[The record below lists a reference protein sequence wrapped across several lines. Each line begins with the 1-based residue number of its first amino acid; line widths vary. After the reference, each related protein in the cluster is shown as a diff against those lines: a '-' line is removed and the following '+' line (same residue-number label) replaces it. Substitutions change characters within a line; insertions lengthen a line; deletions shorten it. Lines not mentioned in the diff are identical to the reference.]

1 MTVTVI
7 AAILCA
13 ALILVG
19 IIGVI
24 VPILPGSILV
34 GLALLVWAVT
44 VQSTTGWVIFATG
57 ALLVTVGMTSSAIL
71 TGRRMK
77 RRNVPNRSLLVG
89 LGFAVVGLFVIPV
102 VGLFIGFAAGLL
114 LAEYTRQRDF
124 QAAISS
130 SWEALKA
137 AGVGILVEC
146 GLACLAASAWV
157 VGVWIHFAA
166 A

>member
-1 MTVTVI
+1 MAVSVI
-7 AAILCA
+7 VAIVCA

-24 VPILPGSILV
+24 VPILPGSVLV
-34 GLALLVWAVT
+34 GISLLIWAIT

-57 ALLVTVGMTSSAIL
+57 AILVTLGMTSSAVL

-77 RRNVPNRSLLVG
+77 RRQVPNRSLLVG
-89 LGFAVVGLFVIPV
+89 AGFAVVGLFLIPI
-102 VGLFIGFAAGLL
+102 VGLFVGFAVGLL
-114 LAEYTRQRDF
+114 LAEYKRQRDF
-124 QAAISS
+124 RAAVDS

-137 AGVGILVEC
+137 AGIGILVEC
-146 GLACLAASAWV
+146 GLACLAASVWV
-157 VGVWIHFAA
+157 IGVWIHFAA